1 MGEKLGDGLAEKVG
15 RRLADGLVEGLGE
28 NRARILALIKHDPS
42 VSIPKLAE
50 TIGIS
55 TTAIENNIKY
65 LKTKGL
71 LRRSGSAKGGHWIM
85 PT

>member
-1 MGEKLGDGLAEKVG
+1 MGDGLAEKVG